1 MADAKRGGLSRRR
14 GVKTRAEQGRGFT
27 LKERVT
33 PLSAKRDSGRKDAG
47 GVAMRVAGRHC
58 SGKAKRGKRGGGGGL
73 FRWQPSGQG
82 GPARFLFSYKSVKRV
97 VSPGTRGAPATKP
110 VSSCDLRLE

>member
-33 PLSAKRDSGRKDAG
+33 PLSAERGLGRKGRWRLSG
-47 GVAMRVAGRHC
+47 GDGSPRFK
-58 SGKAKRGKRGGGGGL
+58 SRGGGKVEGCSNGRRRKGL
-73 FRWQPSGQG
+73 PFC
-82 GPARFLFSYKSVKRV
+82 A
-97 VSPGTRGAPATKP
+97 
-110 VSSCDLRLE
+110 E

>member
-33 PLSAKRDSGRKDAG
+33 PLLAERGSGRKDAG
-47 GVAMRVAGRHC
+47 GVAMRAAGSPRFL
-58 SGKAKRGKRGGGGGL
+58 SRGGGKVEGCSNGRRRKGL
-73 FRWQPSGQG
+73 PLC
-82 GPARFLFSYKSVKRV
+82 A
-97 VSPGTRGAPATKP
+97 
-110 VSSCDLRLE
+110 E

>member
-33 PLSAKRDSGRKDAG
+33 PLLAERGLGREG
-47 GVAMRVAGRHC
+47 SPRFL
-58 SGKAKRGKRGGGGGL
+58 SRGGGKVEGCSNGRRRKGL
-73 FRWQPSGQG
+73 PLC
-82 GPARFLFSYKSVKRV
+82 A
-97 VSPGTRGAPATKP
+97 
-110 VSSCDLRLE
+110 E

>member
-33 PLSAKRDSGRKDAG
+33 PLLAERDSGRKDG
-47 GVAMRVAGRHC
+47 SPRFL
-58 SGKAKRGKRGGGGGL
+58 SRGGGKVEGCSNGRRRKGL
-73 FRWQPSGQG
+73 PLC
-82 GPARFLFSYKSVKRV
+82 A
-97 VSPGTRGAPATKP
+97 
-110 VSSCDLRLE
+110 E